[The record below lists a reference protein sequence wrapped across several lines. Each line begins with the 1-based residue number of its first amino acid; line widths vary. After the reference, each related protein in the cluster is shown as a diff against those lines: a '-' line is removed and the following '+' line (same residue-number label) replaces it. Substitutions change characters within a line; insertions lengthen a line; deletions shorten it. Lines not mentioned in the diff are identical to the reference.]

1 MITIRVDTMMPGD
14 YRFVPVHI
22 VTDPDGVRQCWR
34 WLAQRAFQRLA
45 LDIETNAKVAQEPGF
60 ACRTLQFSD
69 GIEAWFIDVAA
80 VGTEAASMLIN
91 APNIQWIAHFAGLA
105 EIPFIHNGLP
115 GCTKP
120 WGEWPKVLE
129 NQTLLAHYDPR
140 TLCPP
145 AKVARGV
152 AHPKG
157 LKDTVERELSPALR
171 LIETDLHVWFRA
183 NAPVGFRVGKKMT
196 TWGFAN
202 IPTMNPTYITYAVL
216 DAVFLARLW
225 AKEYAAIQQRGQWL
239 VDIVEQDLTV
249 QWDIQC
255 ADAIRGLPID
265 AEYAQWL
272 DDQLAGTVAINAE
285 FLAGY
290 GIGESAQGPAV
301 KAAFEGIARQ
311 CWEAGQ
317 QDEARLL
324 VRESYDK
331 ANLVEIVEQSRVP
344 GGIHLAELLLVVRRA
359 GKFRSTYTKAMLD
372 ALLRDGRL
380 HSQVLA
386 CGTVTHRMSSS
397 QPNIQNL
404 PKKDTRVR
412 AAFGAVDGWLFV
424 SCDFAQGEPRTMAAA
439 SGDPNLIADVL
450 SGDINNATATAA
462 FGDRFDP
469 AQGKQA
475 GTAHY
480 LMRQGAKAG
489 FLAVCYAVGLLKLAA
504 TMGLPVEHT
513 KRVLNAWKQRYR
525 IAFGRADQLNSQ
537 SCVRLLNGRVIPLWD
552 RYVIHN
558 GQLVIVSKPSR
569 KSLNY
574 ETQGQ
579 QRDYLIHAWMR
590 LRSRGWAKYLA
601 LFLHDEIILLVPAHL
616 AEQAKID
623 LKWAMTFE
631 LANGI
636 TMECE
641 ATIDGRTMM
650 PQPSD
655 FDLRELAGIDQEEV
669 SV

>member
-1 MITIRVDTMMPGD
+1 VITIRVDTMMPGD
-14 YRFVPVHI
+14 YRYVPVH
-22 VTDPDGVRQCWR
+22 VVSDPDGTNRCYE
-34 WLAQRAFQRLA
+34 WLIQHSGQRLA
-45 LDIETNAKVAQEPGF
+45 LDIETNARIPQEQGF

-69 GIEAWFIDVAA
+69 GIDAWFIDVDA
-80 VGTEAASMLIN
+80 VGVACASNLIN
-91 APNIQWIAHFAGLA
+91 APNIQWVAHFTGLA
-105 EIPFIHNGLP
+105 EIAFIHNGLP
-115 GCTKP
+115 GCTAS
-120 WGEWPKVLE
+120 WGEWPKILE

-145 AKVARGV
+145 AKVSRGV
-152 AHPKG
+152 AHTKG
-157 LKDTVERELSPALR
+157 LKDTVTRELSPALK
-171 LIETDLHVWFRA
+171 LIESDLHAWFKDH
-183 NAPVGFRVGKKMT
+183 APVGQRVGKKLT

-202 IPTMNPTYITYAVL
+202 VPTLNPIYITYAVL

-225 AKEYAAIQQRGQWL
+225 AKEYAEIQRRGQWL
-239 VDIVEQDLTV
+239 VDIVEEDLIV

-255 ADAIRGLPID
+255 ADVIRGLPID
-265 AEYAQWL
+265 AEYARWL

-311 CWEAGQ
+311 CWDAGQ

-324 VRESYDK
+324 VRDSYDK
-331 ANLVEIVEQSRVP
+331 ANLVEIVEQSRIP
-344 GGIHLAELLLVVRRA
+344 GGIHLAELLLTVRRA
-359 GKFRSTYTKAMLD
+359 GKFRGTYTKAMLD
-372 ALLRDGRL
+372 SLGRDGKL

-412 AAFGAVDGWLFV
+412 AAFGGVPGWVFV

-469 AQGKQA
+469 TRGKQA

-489 FLAVCYAVGLLKLAA
+489 FLAVCYAVGLTTLAA
-504 TMGLPVEHT
+504 TMSLPIEHT
-513 KRVLNAWKQRYR
+513 RRVLNAWKQRYR
-525 IAFGRADQLNSQ
+525 VAFGRAEHLNNQ
-537 SCVRLLNGRVIPLWD
+537 ACVRLLNGRVIPLWD
-552 RYVIHN
+552 RYIVHN
-558 GQLVIVSKPSR
+558 GQLVIVNKPSR

-579 QRDYLIHAWMR
+579 QRDYLIRAWMR
-590 LRSRGWAKYLA
+590 LRTRGWAGYLA
-601 LFLHDEIILLVPAHL
+601 LFLHDEIILFVPEHL
-616 AEQAKID
+616 AEQAKSD
-623 LKWAMTFE
+623 LAWAMTFE

-650 PQPSD
+650 SQPKD
-655 FDLRELAGIDQEEV
+655 FDLRELVGIDQEDV